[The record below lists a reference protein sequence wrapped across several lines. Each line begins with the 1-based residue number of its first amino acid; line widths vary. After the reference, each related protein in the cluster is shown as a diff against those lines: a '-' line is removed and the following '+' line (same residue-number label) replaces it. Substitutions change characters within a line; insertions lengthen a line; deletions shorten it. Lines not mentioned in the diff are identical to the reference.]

1 MSTKHVPRPSAAEAV
16 VAEAAVI
23 AEDVAGVAAVVVV
36 VAAAIAGKNKNPG
49 KI

>member
-1 MSTKHVPRPSAAEAV
+1 V